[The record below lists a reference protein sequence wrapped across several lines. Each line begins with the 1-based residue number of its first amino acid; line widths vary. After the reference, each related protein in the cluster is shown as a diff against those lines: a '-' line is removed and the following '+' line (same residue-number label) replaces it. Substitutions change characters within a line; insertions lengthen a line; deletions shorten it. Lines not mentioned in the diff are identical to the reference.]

1 VTDLADLLVLQELD
15 TRADQLRHRQNHLP
29 ERAALA
35 ELDRRSAALR
45 VRRAEVLAQ
54 RDELAE
60 QEAVLAHRVE
70 ADDQRRRDI
79 DKRLKVSTVPKE
91 VQALSDELAALA
103 KHQLELEDHEL
114 ELMEAIEPLDVQLEE
129 MATEDETID
138 RDGANLRAALAEI
151 EVTLEADVA
160 AVVAARQEA
169 SAAVAPAL
177 LLEYDRLRPKL
188 GGIAVAR
195 LDAGR
200 CMGCHLQLPATEL
213 DRLRHE
219 PADALVTC
227 EQCGRLLVR

>member
-1 VTDLADLLVLQELD
+1 VTDLADLLTLQELD
-15 TRADQLRHRQNHLP
+15 TRADQLRHRRDHLP
-29 ERAALA
+29 ERAAIV
-35 ELDRRSAALR
+35 ELDRRGVALR
-45 VRRAEVLAQ
+45 ARRAEITLR

-60 QEAVLAHRVE
+60 QEAALGHRVE
-70 ADDQRRRDI
+70 LDDARRRDI

-103 KHQLELEDHEL
+103 KHQLELEDQEL
-114 ELMEAIEPLDVQLEE
+114 ELMEAIEPLDAQLAEIDAEE
-129 MATEDETID
+129 AEID
-138 RDGANLRAALAEI
+138 RDGATQRAALAEA
-151 EVTLEADVA
+151 EVTLEADVLSVA
-160 AVVAARQEA
+160 AARQEA
-169 SAAVAPAL
+169 SANVPPAL
-177 LLEYDRLRPKL
+177 LSQYEKLRPRL

-200 CMGCHLQLPATEL
+200 CTGCHLQLPATEL

>member
-15 TRADQLRHRQNHLP
+15 TRADQLRHRRDHLP
-29 ERAALA
+29 ERAALS
-35 ELDRRSAALR
+35 ELE
-45 VRRAEVLAQ
+45 RRAAVLQTRRIEITSQ

-60 QEAVLAHRVE
+60 KEAVLAHRVE
-70 ADDQRRRDI
+70 ADDLRRRDI
-79 DKRLKVSTVPKE
+79 DKRLKISTVPKE

-103 KHQLELEDHEL
+103 KHQLELEDQEL
-114 ELMEAIEPLDVQLEE
+114 ELMEAIEPLDAQ
-129 MATEDETID
+129 
-138 RDGANLRAALAEI
+138 LAEI
-151 EVTLEADVA
+151 EAEATQIDEDAASLRVALAEAEVLLEAEARSVAEARGPAIA
-160 AVVAARQEA
+160 AV
-169 SAAVAPAL
+169 PAEL
-177 LLEYDRLRPKL
+177 LTRYETLRPKL

-200 CMGCHLQLPATEL
+200 CTGCHLQLPATEL